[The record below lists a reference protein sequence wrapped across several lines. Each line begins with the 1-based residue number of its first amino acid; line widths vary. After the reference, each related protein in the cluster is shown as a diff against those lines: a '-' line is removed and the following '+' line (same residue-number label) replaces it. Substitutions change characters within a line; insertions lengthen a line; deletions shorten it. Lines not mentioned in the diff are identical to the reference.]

1 LRDVDGRDKP
11 GHDALGA
18 VSRVCTCPVVFAGI
32 TAAAGVTYQFRFDV
46 VFQNLSFLLDG
57 LEMTLVLSFLSLVIS
72 IVGGL
77 VLALMALARSAV
89 IRGVNLVFGEIIRST
104 PILVQLFWVYYVIP
118 LVLNVRLS
126 ATAATL
132 IGLSVYSSAFIAEVF
147 RAGIQAVP
155 VGQREAAQVVGLSPW
170 QTFHR
175 IVLPQ
180 AIRLVLPPLATN
192 FVTLIKY
199 SSLGSVFSVAE
210 ITRQAVL
217 LTASTFRPLEIFTF
231 IAVVYFMICWP
242 LTLSIRVWER
252 RLAQR

>member
-1 LRDVDGRDKP
+1 
-11 GHDALGA
+11 
-18 VSRVCTCPVVFAGI
+18 
-32 TAAAGVTYQFRFDV
+32 
-46 VFQNLSFLLDG
+46 
-57 LEMTLVLSFLSLVIS
+57 LVIS
-72 IVGGL
+72 IAGGL
-77 VLALMALARSAV
+77 VLAVMALARSRV
-89 IRGVNLVFGEIIRST
+89 IRGVNLAFGEIIRST

-118 LVLNVRLS
+118 LLLNVRLS

-155 VGQREAAQVVGLSPW
+155 AGQREAAQVVGLTSW

-180 AIRLVLPPLATN
+180 AIRVVLPPLATN

-231 IAVVYFMICWP
+231 VAVIYFFICWP
-242 LTLSIRVWER
+242 LTLSIRLWER
-252 RLAQR
+252 RLAQQ